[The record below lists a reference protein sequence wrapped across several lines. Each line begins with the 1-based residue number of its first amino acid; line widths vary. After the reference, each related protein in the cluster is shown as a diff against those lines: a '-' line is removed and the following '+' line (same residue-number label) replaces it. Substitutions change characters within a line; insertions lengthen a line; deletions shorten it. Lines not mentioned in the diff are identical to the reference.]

1 VVSAVIMLFDL
12 NERFYFP
19 KKKKKKKKK
28 KNFLKFCKNTQTMGG
43 AHTCRSH
50 PIVSE
55 SYDQVVI
62 KFYPNRPS
70 YDKKMK

>member
-28 KNFLKFCKNTQTMGG
+28 NLLYNLATTHLQWGG